1 MKEILE
7 KLKKSFGE
15 NYISVKSNAITLKDI
30 AEDYGKIAKLR
41 FEKHQ
46 LESARDKKFM
56 LLGTTVYPF
65 LQENN
70 PERLRTH
77 ETLPMLIDEIKNY
90 NNQIELIQL
99 AINDIAARERRKP
112 RIEAE
117 ESIRRQIE
125 RLEEQIEKR
134 LSELKA
140 VKEALDK

>member
-7 KLKKSFGE
+7 KLKKSFEE
-15 NYISVKSNAITLKDI
+15 NYVSVKSNAITLKDI
-30 AEDYGKIAKLR
+30 AEDYGKIAKLH

-46 LESARDKKFM
+46 LESARDKKFL
-56 LLGTTVYPF
+56 LLGTTVYPH
-65 LQENN
+65 LLENN
-70 PERLRTH
+70 IERLAGH

-99 AINDIAARERRKP
+99 AINDIASRERRKP
-112 RIEAE
+112 KIQAE
-117 ESIRRQIE
+117 ENIRQQIE
-125 RLEEQIEKR
+125 RLEEQIEQR